1 MTSTRVI
8 IILGGDAPDP
18 RVRHL
23 IPTDAYVIA
32 ADRGV
37 DHALALG
44 LLIDLAVGD
53 MDSVSLAGLA
63 HLQQERIPTERHPTD
78 KEASDGE
85 LAIDAALRQRP
96 DEVYIVCGGG
106 QDRFDHLMITAALLT
121 HPLLA
126 GREVTAYLGDT
137 MIVPVQSG
145 ERRQFVGQR
154 DATVTLLAVNGP
166 AVGVTTTGLT
176 FALNDETLQPWSSR
190 GLSNRIESDVTLCS
204 VSVQR
209 GALLI
214 IRPDAL
220 RDVPI

>member
-8 IILGGDAPDP
+8 ILLGGDAPDP

-63 HLQQERIPTERHPTD
+63 HLQQERIRTERHPTD

-85 LAIDAALRQRP
+85 LAIDAALQQRP